1 MRTLALAMS
10 VAAVV
15 SATIAMVADVWV
27 CLRRKRRQEDFD
39 VRECAAEDRIRR
51 NLREWRKRAP
61 LKQVELVDELERLVE
76 RHWGD
81 GYVEAAPL
89 SAAFEVYALA
99 ASVCRVPAMARD
111 GEHKAELTAYVAG
124 GAGDCRRRV
133 VCIGDAFDA
142 DEHARGEMDAAEALA
157 DVEPGRLVGEA
168 ALVCVAFRAEFVSLA
183 LDVCQPRV
191 DGDEVVFE
199 CRDPLAAKERAKALK
214 RLAARVD
221 EFEDVND
228 VSNAHALIIA
238 YFGERR
244 ALNLNNERVCA
255 TRQTISDCAAALPH
269 AVSRVSTSRLT
280 AGKDRH

>member
-1 MRTLALAMS
+1 MTTTNIATAILSIFTMILSAYALATSMWVYYS
-10 VAAVV
+10 RR
-15 SATIAMVADVWV
+15 SNESQKSREIAKRGPLMVG
-27 CLRRKRRQEDFD
+27 
-39 VRECAAEDRIRR
+39 
-51 NLREWRKRAP
+51 
-61 LKQVELVDELERLVE
+61 LVQALEHLAERL
-76 RHWGD
+76 WGD
-81 GYVEAAPL
+81 GYVKAAPL

-111 GEHKAELTAYVAG
+111 GEHKAELAAFVAG

-142 DEHARGEMDAAEALA
+142 DEHARGEMDAVEALA
-157 DVEPGRLVGEA
+157 DVEPGRLIGEA
-168 ALVCVAFRAEFVSLA
+168 ALVCVAFRAEFVRLA

-238 YFGERR
+238 YFGGLAAKRR
-244 ALNLNNERVCA
+244 A
-255 TRQTISDCAAALPH
+255 
-269 AVSRVSTSRLT
+269 
-280 AGKDRH
+280 

>member
-1 MRTLALAMS
+1 MS
-10 VAAVV
+10 GQLILIAGMVGVAFAGVM
-15 SATIAMVADVWV
+15 TIVLFM
-27 CLRRKRRQEDFD
+27 
-39 VRECAAEDRIRR
+39 RECAAEDRIRR

-76 RHWGD
+76 RLWGD

-111 GEHKAELTAYVAG
+111 GEHKAELAAYVAG

-142 DEHARGEMDAAEALA
+142 DEHARGEMDAAEAPA

-168 ALVCVAFRAEFVSLA
+168 ALVCVAFRAEFVRLA

-244 ALNLNNERVCA
+244 ALN
-255 TRQTISDCAAALPH
+255 CAAALPH
-269 AVSRVSTSRLT
+269 AVSRVSASGLA

>member
-1 MRTLALAMS
+1 MKNM
-10 VAAVV
+10 
-15 SATIAMVADVWV
+15 
-27 CLRRKRRQEDFD
+27 
-39 VRECAAEDRIRR
+39 
-51 NLREWRKRAP
+51 
-61 LKQVELVDELERLVE
+61 ELVGELERLAE
-76 RHWGD
+76 RLWGD

-111 GEHKAELTAYVAG
+111 GEHKAELAAYVAG
-124 GAGDCRRRV
+124 GTGDCRRRV

-142 DEHARGEMDAAEALA
+142 DEHARGEMYAAEALA

-168 ALVCVAFRAEFVSLA
+168 ALVCVAFRAEFVRLA

-228 VSNAHALIIA
+228 VTNAHALIIA
-238 YFGERR
+238 YFGWLAAERR
-244 ALNLNNERVCA
+244 A
-255 TRQTISDCAAALPH
+255 
-269 AVSRVSTSRLT
+269 
-280 AGKDRH
+280 